1 MRFDSTDFGVSR
13 DLFALA
19 LRAEGIPISTGF
31 PRLMNENLIFDS
43 EIETPVAHKLNYE
56 EYLALF
62 LVGQP
67 NNQSDM
73 KDIIKA
79 FDKLNTY
86 RDELKEA
93 EPNFT
98 ISREYDSGRGS

>member
-19 LRAEGIPISTGF
+19 LRAEGIPVSTGF

-56 EYLALF
+56 EYLAFF

-73 KDIIKA
+73 QDIIKA
-79 FDKLNTY
+79 FDKLSTY